1 MSVAPRTML
10 HFSVEVE
17 SVRPWEYVFVTG
29 SLPALGGW
37 IPSDAYPLL
46 PDPDSARQLWEG
58 AVEVGSDL
66 VKFRYFIGYYLHGGK
81 AEEKNASLFCYLN
94 EDRKM
99 KQKEL
104 VVSKWESFL
113 NPRSVLPTVES
124 FSGVCH
130 LHVTDKF
137 GWSSGK
143 KLISEASLVGKNQNE
158 ILLRFHGNPFKFYKK
173 RYAGRSYCIK
183 VTPFDLRHREAGSI
197 DEDDNEEGQDVME
210 PVMPSYSIAH
220 IAILSSDD
228 PHYREQSPSGDRFKV
243 GSDYFIF
250 RTRSVAVEFLGF
262 RIELFAYDE
271 ESGPSVER
279 FAIAYALPS
288 SFHGTFGVAG
298 EPLLVNNRP
307 VGQIN
312 VEYLFIRPLLTSCAV
327 QKMDITYAKHWKK
340 RQPLEVG
347 HRGMGNS
354 YTKMNAGRENTI
366 HSLNTAA
373 KRGADYVEFDVQLS
387 KDKIAVIFH
396 DFHVLV
402 TVAKRRIPRLETQ
415 PPEAAN
421 DYHEIAVKDLR
432 LKQLQLLRLEH
443 YKANQAQTKQNY
455 TKVSAEAD
463 EQDERLPF
471 PTLVDALRQVDS
483 SVGFNI
489 EIKYPMMQKNGLHEC
504 ENYFERNDYIDIILN
519 DVFSNAGDRRI
530 VFSSFDPDCCALLAA
545 KQHLYPVLFL
555 CVGVTT
561 RYEPFVDLRSST
573 SNAAL
578 NFAACIDILG
588 VNFHTEDL
596 LRDPSPIQRARKFGL
611 ISFVWGDDL
620 DNRENIDYFKKVL
633 RVDGLI
639 YDRIGEIEARR
650 NVFLVEREAKASLFR
665 QSNSPTTS
673 RTVSLDEGPPSPT
686 ASENSHSSGSTASS
700 NSSFCLHHTQAP
712 FSFRRASTA
721 LDDVKVNKN
730 SSGINGESQ
739 FTSISFLHSTPYS

>member
-81 AEEKNASLFCYLN
+81 AEEKN
-94 EDRKM
+94 
-99 KQKEL
+99 EL

>member
-1 MSVAPRTML
+1 MSIAPRIML

-17 SVRPWEYVFVTG
+17 TVRPWEYVFVTG
-29 SLPALGGW
+29 SVPSLGGW
-37 IPSDAYPLL
+37 MPSDAFLL
-46 PDPDSARQLWEG
+46 FPDPDSARKRWKG
-58 AVEVGSDL
+58 AVEVGSDP
-66 VKFRYFIGYYLHGGK
+66 VKFRYFIGYYLHSGK
-81 AEEKNASLFCYLN
+81 EGEKN
-94 EDRKM
+94 
-99 KQKEL
+99 EL
-104 VVSKWESFL
+104 LVSKWESFL
-113 NPRSVLPTVES
+113 NPRSVLPIVES
-124 FSGVCH
+124 FSGVCN

-137 GWSSGK
+137 GWTSGK
-143 KLISEASLVGKNQNE
+143 SLVSDASLVGKNQNE

-173 RYAGRSYCIK
+173 RYAERSHCIK

-197 DEDDNEEGQDVME
+197 DEDDNEEGQDVVD
-210 PVMPSYSIAH
+210 PALPSYSVAH

-228 PHYREQSPSGDRFKV
+228 PRYREQSQSGDRFKV

-271 ESGPSVER
+271 ERGPSVER

-288 SFHGTFGVAG
+288 SFHGTFGVAS

-312 VEYLFIRPLLTSCAV
+312 VEYLFIRPLLTSCSV
-327 QKMDITYAKHWKK
+327 QKMDISYAKHWKK

-402 TVAKRRIPRLETQ
+402 AVAKRRTPRIEAQ

-443 YKANQAQTKQNY
+443 YQANQAQTKQNY

-519 DVFSNAGDRRI
+519 DVFNNAGDRRI
-530 VFSSFDPDCCALLAA
+530 VFSSFDPDCCSLLAA
-545 KQHLYPVLFL
+545 KQHVYPVLFL

-620 DNRENIDYFKKVL
+620 DSKESIDYFRKTL

-639 YDRIGEIEARR
+639 YDRIGEIEARK
-650 NVFLVEREAKASLFR
+650 NVFLVERETKASLFR
-665 QSNSPTTS
+665 QSNSPATS
-673 RTVSLDEGPPSPT
+673 RTVSLDKGSPSPT
-686 ASENSHSSGSTASS
+686 VSENSHSSGSTVSS
-700 NSSFCLHHTQAP
+700 NNAFCLHYPQASFP
-712 FSFRRASTA
+712 FRRASVA
-721 LDDVKVNKN
+721 LEDVKMNKN
-730 SSGINGESQ
+730 SNEINGENHFTNKNNNEINEENH
-739 FTSISFLHSTPYS
+739 FTSNCLHSTPYS

>member
-1 MSVAPRTML
+1 MVNL
-10 HFSVEVE
+10 
-17 SVRPWEYVFVTG
+17 
-29 SLPALGGW
+29 
-37 IPSDAYPLL
+37 IPSP
-46 PDPDSARQLWEG
+46 
-58 AVEVGSDL
+58 
-66 VKFRYFIGYYLHGGK
+66 
-81 AEEKNASLFCYLN
+81 
-94 EDRKM
+94 
-99 KQKEL
+99 
-104 VVSKWESFL
+104 
-113 NPRSVLPTVES
+113 
-124 FSGVCH
+124 
-130 LHVTDKF
+130 
-137 GWSSGK
+137 
-143 KLISEASLVGKNQNE
+143 
-158 ILLRFHGNPFKFYKK
+158 PFKDIFLMMS
-173 RYAGRSYCIK
+173 GRI
-183 VTPFDLRHREAGSI
+183 
-197 DEDDNEEGQDVME
+197 E
-210 PVMPSYSIAH
+210 PRVIPSTTATTTMAI
-220 IAILSSDD
+220 IILSSDD

-250 RTRSVAVEFLGF
+250 RTRSVAVEFLNADVRESYVALSARAGF

-271 ESGPSVER
+271 EHGPSTER

-288 SFHGTFGVAG
+288 SFNGTFGVAG
-298 EPLLVNNRP
+298 EPLCGIFVHSTTFD
-307 VGQIN
+307 VMFG
-312 VEYLFIRPLLTSCAV
+312 A
-327 QKMDITYAKHWKK
+327 KMNISYAKHWKK

-402 TVAKRRIPRLETQ
+402 TVAKRRTPRLEAQ
-415 PPEAAN
+415 PAEAAN
-421 DYHEIAVKDLR
+421 DYHEIAVKDLK

-443 YKANQAQTKQNY
+443 YKANQVQTKQNY
-455 TKVSAEAD
+455 TRLSAEAD

-471 PTLVDALRQVDS
+471 PTLVDALRLVDS

-504 ENYFERNDYIDIILN
+504 ENYFERNNYIDIILN
-519 DVFSNAGDRRI
+519 DVLNNAGDRRL

-545 KQHLYPVLFL
+545 KQHIYPVLFL

-620 DNRENIDYFKKVL
+620 DNKENIDYFKKVL

-639 YDRIGEIEARR
+639 YDRIGEIEERR

-665 QSNSPTTS
+665 QSNSPTSS
-673 RTVSLDEGPPSPT
+673 RTVSLDDGPPSPT
-686 ASENSHSSGSTASS
+686 VSENSHSSGSTISP
-700 NSSFCLHHTQAP
+700 NNSFCLHRPQDFLKMIDYVAP
-712 FSFRRASTA
+712 MV
-721 LDDVKVNKN
+721 DEID
-730 SSGINGESQ
+730 
-739 FTSISFLHSTPYS
+739 LHVERKLKYELEERKSRQIEIT